1 MTASQKHSCNI
12 QFVRDT
18 CILLQNMRLQN
29 MTGYIFILILTFF
42 PNRIILDF
50 VNETGS
56 LFDRLSGPVRVT
68 SLPLTVIMEKPPFKT
83 EKFLKMKKESTK
95 NYTRGGVPLHE
106 LSPNLNFTLFI
117 FV

>member
-1 MTASQKHSCNI
+1 MTASRKHSCNI

-56 LFDRLSGPVRVT
+56 LFDRLRGSSELRPIY
-68 SLPLTVIMEKPPFKT
+68 LIWIMPT
-83 EKFLKMKKESTK
+83 
-95 NYTRGGVPLHE
+95 
-106 LSPNLNFTLFI
+106 
-117 FV
+117 